1 MATFDKWGAG
11 GGYIG
16 ADIASALNTSETL
29 SRALGTLD
37 TTRLMKDAVASMQIG
52 KAFDPAN
59 TKGIAA
65 TLKTSVI
72 LADSLKGLDS
82 NRLMKDALAS
92 MQIGKALDPV
102 DIKGMLPALMSN
114 QTVADALGTLDT
126 TRLMK
131 DAVAS
136 MQIGKAFDPANTKG
150 IAATLKTSY
159 ILADSLKGL
168 DSNRLMKDAL
178 ASMQIGKV
186 FNSMR
191 VKSAAEMVGTELAGL
206 GALGGQV
213 DFESLFETDSE
224 GDPEASFVRAL
235 IGGWF
240 LQLPCGV
247 RVGLVLA
254 ALDLLLV
261 SGEWLEAAD
270 VVEAP
275 EPATLMIG
283 TAIALVAFVLA
294 LGSAKGSSS

>member
-1 MATFDKWGAG
+1 MATFGKWGVG

-29 SRALGTLD
+29 SKALGNLD

-52 KAFDPAN
+52 KAFDPMD
-59 TKGIAA
+59 TKSIAA
-65 TLKTSVI
+65 TLKTSDI
-72 LADSLKGLDS
+72 LADSLKGFDS

-102 DIKGMLPALMSN
+102 DIKGMVPALKSN
-114 QTVADALGTLDT
+114 QILADALGNLDT

-136 MQIGKAFDPANTKG
+136 MQIGKAFNP
-150 IAATLKTSY
+150 
-159 ILADSLKGL
+159 
-168 DSNRLMKDAL
+168 
-178 ASMQIGKV
+178 
-186 FNSMR
+186 MR
-191 VKSAAEMVGTELAGL
+191 VKSAAELFGTKLAGL
-206 GALGGQV
+206 GALEGQA
-213 DFESLFETDSE
+213 DFESVFETDSE

-240 LQLPCGV
+240 LQLPWGV
-247 RVGLVLA
+247 RAGLVLA

-275 EPATLMIG
+275 EPATLVIG

-294 LGSAKGSSS
+294 AGSAKGSSS